1 MGLLEKLKNAKG
13 EDFLEPTEKAQEILQ
28 IAGERV
34 EVIRP
39 TRVIFASISVLLI
52 LSAVFI
58 VGTWLVPYDRTS
70 VDVVYIQ
77 GGSGH
82 VVLVELNNKGSRSI
96 EDITMDIRFLDDLG
110 VEIARTSFASEEIPA
125 HTSVAGDELELLISG
140 ASVWEN
146 YTIEITLDYTY
157 GGDSYD
163 ERFTHEV
170 GQWTREMFT
179 DKAPIRFF

>member
-1 MGLLEKLKNAKG
+1 
-13 EDFLEPTEKAQEILQ
+13 
-28 IAGERV
+28 
-34 EVIRP
+34 
-39 TRVIFASISVLLI
+39 
-52 LSAVFI
+52 
-58 VGTWLVPYDRTS
+58 
-70 VDVVYIQ
+70 
-77 GGSGH
+77 
-82 VVLVELNNKGSRSI
+82 
-96 EDITMDIRFLDDLG
+96 MDIRFLDDLG